1 MENET
6 IIAFT
11 DGSAINNGKS
21 NCRAGIGVWFPDFP
35 EEYIS
40 APIIGPRES
49 NIRAELFAI
58 RECLRKVEFTI
69 IPKLI
74 STKNKNKNNNQ
85 TLIIYTDSLYSINAL
100 TIWAKKWERNDWR
113 KADGAKVINLKLIQS
128 IYNNINNYPIK
139 IEFKYVRGHQ
149 KKPNCDPKESEYKVW
164 EGNAKAD
171 KLAKN
176 ATELPRN

>member
-1 MENET
+1 MNN

-11 DGSAINNGKS
+11 DGSAINNGKP
-21 NCRAGIGVWFPDFP
+21 NCQAGIGVWFPDFP

-69 IPKLI
+69 LPKLNQ
-74 STKNKNKNNNQ
+74 STNNQ

-100 TIWAKKWERNDWR
+100 TLWAKKWERNDWR
-113 KADGAKVINLKLIQS
+113 KSDGAKIINLKLIQN

-149 KKPNCDPKESEYKVW
+149 KKPNCDSKESEYKVW
-164 EGNAKAD
+164 EGNAEAD
-171 KLAKN
+171 MLAKN
-176 ATELPRN
+176 ATKLPRN

>member
-1 MENET
+1 MDNNA

-11 DGSAINNGKS
+11 DGSAVNNGKL

-40 APIIGPRES
+40 APIIGIKET

-58 RECLRKVEFTI
+58 RECLRKVEAKI
-69 IPKLI
+69 LPK
-74 STKNKNKNNNQ
+74 STYK

-100 TIWAKKWERNDWR
+100 TLWAKKWSINNWR
-113 KADGAKVINLKLIQS
+113 KSDGNKIINLKLIQN
-128 IYNNINNYPIK
+128 IYVKMNNYPIK

-149 KKPNCDPKESEYKVW
+149 KKPDCDSKESAYKIW
-164 EGNAKAD
+164 EGNVKAD

-176 ATELPRN
+176 ATELSKNQ